1 MSDVTSAERNLLRV
15 VERYGGL
22 VVTAAGVARGL
33 GTSRQEVAAM
43 AVILEAAGM
52 LSVSR
57 LPKQVTYS
65 LTEAGS
71 RELAENQFTY
81 LLVQVNDR
89 LAEDVAAY
97 LLGVNGVQEVSVHN
111 EEHPNGCCC
120 QNCPHNG
127 NCR

>member
-15 VERYGGL
+15 VESYGGL
-22 VVTAAGVARGL
+22 IVTADGIARGL

-43 AVILEAAGM
+43 AGILEAAGM

-97 LLGVNGVQEVSVHN
+97 LLGVNGVQEVDVHGS
-111 EEHPNGCCC
+111 GCCC
-120 QNCPHNG
+120 QHCPHNG